1 MPEAGNGFRSDH
13 YKLRTPEGLGL
24 GVLVSGAVPPENAPI
39 PPLVQAYAELISLAA
54 HEMRT
59 PASVIAGYLRMLQH
73 AETSPLDARQSKM
86 VDEAAKSCARLIAL
100 FDELSDVG
108 KLDDGRLM
116 LGQDT
121 LDLFAVAAAAA
132 EGVHEAGDR
141 GVTLAVAGVTGPA
154 PIRGDRKRLM
164 TAFSS
169 LYRAVMREQP
179 VATTIVVER
188 QRSGTSGRAAVIAI
202 ARRDDLDEIAAL
214 PADAAASRSF
224 DEKRGGMGLALPVA
238 RRIIERHGGRL
249 WSPFAHLKDPGK
261 KSAIVV
267 HMPIDPS

>member
-1 MPEAGNGFRSDH
+1 
-13 YKLRTPEGLGL
+13 
-24 GVLVSGAVPPENAPI
+24 
-39 PPLVQAYAELISLAA
+39 
-54 HEMRT
+54 MRT

-73 AETSPLDARQSKM
+73 AETSPLDTRQTRM
-86 VDEAAKSCARLIAL
+86 VDEAAKSCARLVAL
-100 FDELSDVG
+100 FDELSEVG

-116 LGQDT
+116 LGHDL

-132 EGVHEAGDR
+132 EGVHEAEDR
-141 GVTLAVAGVTGPA
+141 GVTLAVADVTMPA
-154 PIRGDRKRLM
+154 SIHGDRKRLI

-179 VATTIVVER
+179 VATTIVVQR
-188 QRSGTSGRAAVIAI
+188 QRSAATNAAAIIAV
-202 ARRDDLDEIAAL
+202 ARQDDLEEIAAL
-214 PADAAASRSF
+214 PADTAASGSF

-238 RRIIERHGGRL
+238 RRIIERHGGWL

-261 KSAIVV
+261 KSAIVI